1 MSDKIIRIHHFS
13 DNSYDSQPAEKCNLS
28 IRITQDGF
36 SFCIHETDHN
46 KYLLLESFKF
56 DIKQSDDNVQYVE
69 ESSLLLGHFFK
80 RCKWIQKPFKSVKI
94 LYESIH
100 YTLVPFA
107 LFDESKKEVY
117 LSFSFNRLEKEKYIT
132 QSEYIPALDAYNIY
146 TLPKSLQYTLNNFFP
161 LNIIKHQVSL
171 LVETLLQLDKK
182 GEHPKRIYLNVRPS
196 GFDVILIE
204 NDQLVYSNSFEF
216 NAPEDLLY
224 YTLYISQQ
232 FLFDPERDQLTLIGQ
247 IEKDSDNYNILF
259 EYIKHIE
266 FIERNNNFQY
276 STVFD
281 NQPSQLYFTLFNLNA

>member
-1 MSDKIIRIHHFS
+1 
-13 DNSYDSQPAEKCNLS
+13 
-28 IRITQDGF
+28 
-36 SFCIHETDHN
+36 
-46 KYLLLESFKF
+46 
-56 DIKQSDDNVQYVE
+56 
-69 ESSLLLGHFFK
+69 
-80 RCKWIQKPFKSVKI
+80 
-94 LYESIH
+94 
-100 YTLVPFA
+100 VPFA
-107 LFDESKKEVY
+107 LFDETKKEVY
-117 LSFSFNRLEKEKYIT
+117 LSFCFNRLEKEKYIT